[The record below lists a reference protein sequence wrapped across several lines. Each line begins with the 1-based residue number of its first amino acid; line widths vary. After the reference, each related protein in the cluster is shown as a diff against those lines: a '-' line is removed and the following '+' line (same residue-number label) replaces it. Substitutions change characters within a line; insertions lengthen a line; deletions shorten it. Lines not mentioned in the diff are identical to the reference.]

1 MLTKKSGL
9 ENSTAWR
16 DDGPVALFL
25 FAHQD
30 DEFAIFQKIAEE
42 KQKGRRVVC
51 IYFTSGVP
59 AGGDATLRNEESRG
73 VLRQFGIAVSDIH
86 FAGEQLAIPDGALQE
101 HIFAAA
107 DYLETQLDLI
117 GSLAS
122 AYILAWEGGH
132 PDHDVLHAFAL
143 HVLHDRGW
151 LPRVR
156 QFALYNNCHCPWL
169 FFRVMSPLPANGT
182 IEATPISWRQRI
194 RFLSYC
200 LSYPT
205 QRVTWIGLFPFV
217 LWHFVVIGRQQVQ
230 VASIART
237 AQVPHAG
244 TLYYEKRQFSTWTMV
259 NAKLTQ
265 WLASR
270 S

>member
-1 MLTKKSGL
+1 MLTKKNAPEMSGTGHA
-9 ENSTAWR
+9 EAAVS
-16 DDGPVALFL
+16 LFL

-73 VLRQFGIAVSDIH
+73 VLQEFGIAASDIY
-86 FAGEQLAIPDGALQE
+86 FAGEQLDIPDGGLQE
-101 HIFAAA
+101 HIFVAA
-107 DYLETQLDLI
+107 DYLETQLDLM

-122 AYILAWEGGH
+122 VYLLAWEGGH
-132 PDHDVLHAFAL
+132 PDHDVLHAFSL
-143 HVLHDRGW
+143 HVLHDRGL
-151 LPRVR
+151 LPLVR
-156 QFALYNNCHCPWL
+156 QFALYNNWHCPWL
-169 FFRVMSPLPANGT
+169 FFRVMSPLPANGPVDVT
-182 IEATPISWRQRI
+182 SISWRQRI

-200 LSYPT
+200 LRYPT

-217 LWHFVVIGRQQVQ
+217 LWHFVFNGRQQVQ
-230 VASIART
+230 MASIART
-237 AQVPHAG
+237 ARVPHAG
-244 TLYYEKRQFSTWTMV
+244 TLYYEKRRFSTWKMV
-259 NAKLTQ
+259 EAKLTE
-265 WLASR
+265 WLAAR